1 MNNILDPEDK
11 NVKNSSISPSQRI
24 ELTPRVTLIKQD
36 HKTVNCENININIYY
51 GNYITPP
58 INGKYQSLPD
68 EKYKRTLE
76 DFLNSNEGIRFKHPT
91 EQEID
96 RVSKETKKYIEELKV
111 KENVKPEQTPVKQNK
126 QEPQQ
131 DTAIKKQQGEQP
143 KQEPASVAEQTKP
156 EPVPEKPVVL
166 ASDIKS
172 TKEDV
177 YLEAIREET
186 LKSQEA
192 ELKEKAE
199 QIKKDREQRQRIQ
212 KLEQELEAEK
222 KKANKSVE
230 KLTRKVLIQNED
242 KDIAIDRAL
251 LKIVSICLILST
263 VMMGILI
270 FLYNIR

>member
-1 MNNILDPEDK
+1 MGILENEDI
-11 NVKNSSISPSQRI
+11 NVKPQPININTNRI
-24 ELTPRVTLIKQD
+24 ELIPRETIIKQA
-36 HKTVNCENININIYY
+36 HTMVNGKNINIDIHY

-58 INGKYQSLPD
+58 INGKYQTLPD
-68 EKYKRTLE
+68 EKYKNVLE
-76 DFLNSNEGIRFKHPT
+76 EFLNSQEGIKYKHPT

-96 RVSKETKKYIEELKV
+96 RVSKETKKFIDQLKDAN
-111 KENVKPEQTPVKQNK
+111 ENIKPEQTIPKQDQQEKKQNINSK
-126 QEPQQ
+126 KPEGEQPQQ
-131 DTAIKKQQGEQP
+131 DNRESTLN
-143 KQEPASVAEQTKP
+143 KP
-156 EPVPEKPVVL
+156 TIQ
-166 ASDIKS
+166 AFDIKS
-172 TKEDV
+172 TNKDV
-177 YLEAIREET
+177 YLEAIKEES
-186 LKSQEA
+186 LKIQES

-199 QIKKDREQRQRIQ
+199 QIKKDREQRQKIQ

-242 KDIAIDRAL
+242 KDITIDRAL